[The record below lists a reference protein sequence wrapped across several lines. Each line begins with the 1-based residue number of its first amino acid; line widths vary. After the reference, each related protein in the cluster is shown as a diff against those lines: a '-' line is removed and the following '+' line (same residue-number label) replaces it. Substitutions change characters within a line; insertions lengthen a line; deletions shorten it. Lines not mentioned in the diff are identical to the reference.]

1 MKEPIYKWDEETK
14 TATCTIFD
22 ADGHSHTGVAV
33 CHEDDFDFCSEK
45 TGLEIAY
52 RRALIEGYKAYRH
65 NVKVA
70 LKALKQLYYSMK
82 HSSKFDPKSYEN
94 IMLHRQ
100 IRNHEIDLETANNML
115 LAEKLNLKM
124 YIAEK
129 DGFYK
134 QIRTIRKKKNEAS
147 RTDSN

>member
-1 MKEPIYKWDEETK
+1 
-14 TATCTIFD
+14 
-22 ADGHSHTGVAV
+22 
-33 CHEDDFDFCSEK
+33 
-45 TGLEIAY
+45 
-52 RRALIEGYKAYRH
+52 
-65 NVKVA
+65 
-70 LKALKQLYYSMK
+70 MK

-134 QIRTIRKKKNEAS
+134 QIRAIRKKKEENKAK
-147 RTDSN
+147 